1 MFTAYINIFSIF
13 IYLVSYFIPL
23 SLIKAYMD
31 FTPTPTKKD
40 YAEDKQNRKSKVMCI
55 YDKKL
60 CNKKKHIIDN
70 SYGQYF
76 DENYW

>member
-1 MFTAYINIFSIF
+1 
-13 IYLVSYFIPL
+13 
-23 SLIKAYMD
+23 MD
-31 FTPTPTKKD
+31 FTPIPTKKD